1 MDLKQ
6 FIEQFQDHLAPKLDT
21 YEQAIYLYI
30 FRHSRLL
37 GKEEVVIGFKS
48 ARARMA
54 SGIGEKG
61 KPMSENSAYEK
72 LKSLKSKG
80 CVDIIDTER
89 SGRRLRLRLPS
100 EMPGIIPPPETE
112 MPARSIEEMDFFTAP
127 ENRALI
133 LKRDEN
139 RCFYCIR
146 ALTAENYVIEHVIS
160 RPTGNNSYRNVVAA
174 CRECNNQKN
183 DSTAEDY
190 LRGLYRKSYLS
201 AAEFQDRLLK
211 LSQLKNG
218 DLKPTM

>member
-6 FIEQFQDHLAPKLDT
+6 FIGHFQDHLAPKLDT

-37 GKEEVVIGFKS
+37 GIEEVVIGFKS

-54 SGIGEKG
+54 CGIGEKG
-61 KPMSENSAYEK
+61 SPMSEGTAYVK
-72 LKSLKSKG
+72 LQSLKVKG
-80 CVDIIDTER
+80 CLEIISSER
-89 SGRRLRLRLPS
+89 SVRRLRLRLPS
-100 EMPGIIPPPETE
+100 EMPGIIPPPERE
-112 MPARSIEEMDFFTAP
+112 MPAASIEEMDFFKVP

-146 ALTAENYVIEHVIS
+146 ALTAENHVIEHVVS
-160 RPTGNNSYRNVVAA
+160 RPTGNNGYRNVVAA
-174 CRECNNQKN
+174 CRECNNRKG
-183 DSTAEDY
+183 DSTAEEY
-190 LRGLYRKSYLS
+190 LRGLYRESYLS

-211 LSQLKNG
+211 LSQLRNG
-218 DLKPTM
+218 ELKPTV